1 MQHQPQ
7 HQQHQGIIT
16 MAMASSSSSSFGSA
30 HVERSS
36 KTPYSDATQVR
47 QHITYISFLKQVHTG
62 AAKISVAQYYFF
74 FAGAAVKPDVW
85 SVPTP
90 KSPSVQ
96 LATTTAPPSPSP
108 LSPSSL
114 AERTVKTA

>member
-96 LATTTAPPSPSP
+96 
-108 LSPSSL
+108 
-114 AERTVKTA
+114 